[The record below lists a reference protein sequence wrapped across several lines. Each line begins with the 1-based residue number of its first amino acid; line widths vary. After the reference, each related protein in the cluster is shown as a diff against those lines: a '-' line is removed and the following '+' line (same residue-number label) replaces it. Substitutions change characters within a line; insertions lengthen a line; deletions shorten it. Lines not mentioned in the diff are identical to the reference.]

1 IRAKRE
7 GDFRAE
13 QERRTQYSEDEDE
26 FLFLPDDPPAQLPG
40 PSVQTVSVSSSGV
53 PRIRLEASRPSSV
66 AAVHDSTAA
75 AHLPTGHEQNLL
87 KVARL
92 SATLLIADNHEVS
105 QKLVE
110 SLQEAATSEFN
121 YVSPEIYL
129 SLAEQEPSTAAQDAQ
144 VLFQQE
150 QASKVATICAS
161 LPFVDDQTV
170 YRGLL
175 QQVREVSEA
184 NWNQVSPAAE
194 STNPGGM
201 TASQTSNKRRRQL
214 DEEDVPMPQIAPGRR
229 ADGRLIVPAAVPAPK
244 FPVHSAGP
252 SSADP
257 SSAGP
262 SSAGPSSAG
271 PSSAGPSSDFHFAG
285 FSS

>member
-244 FPVHSAGP
+244 FP
-252 SSADP
+252 
-257 SSAGP
+257 
-262 SSAGPSSAG
+262 
-271 PSSAGPSSDFHFAG
+271 
-285 FSS
+285 